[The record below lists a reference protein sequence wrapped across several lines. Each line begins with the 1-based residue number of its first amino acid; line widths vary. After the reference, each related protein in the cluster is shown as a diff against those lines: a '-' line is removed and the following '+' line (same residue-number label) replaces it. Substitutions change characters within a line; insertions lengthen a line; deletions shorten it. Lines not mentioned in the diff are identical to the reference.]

1 MTAALGERRLR
12 ISFAGAG
19 TISLFH
25 LTGWQQT
32 PNVEVVAICDPILEK
47 AQARAAAF
55 GIPKIYTDFSEMLER
70 ERPDAVDIATPVATH
85 APLTRIAADHGVH
98 VMCQKP
104 LTPTVA
110 EAERLIR
117 DVGERV
123 RFMVHENFRFRPQY
137 LEARRWI
144 VEGRLGE
151 VRHARL
157 AVRGG
162 GMLSLAGGTPALLQ
176 RQPYL
181 QAFPRLIIFELLIHH
196 LDVLRSLLGSLTV
209 RSVQIG
215 RVNPTLAGEDV
226 AVIVL
231 SGSGDLTCVL
241 DGNMSAAGYPALSVD
256 RLELMGRKGTLLFDT
271 DRLCMV
277 GSGEPAITYDL
288 QKGYQ
293 ACFTRAIQEFVGGLR
308 TGEPFPTD
316 RLDNLETLKLME
328 SCYLAAGISG

>member
-1 MTAALGERRLR
+1 MTATLGDRRLR
-12 ISFAGAG
+12 IGFAGAG
-19 TISLFH
+19 AISQFH

-32 PNVEVVAICDPILEK
+32 PNVEVVAICDPIPEK

-55 GIPKIYTDFSEMLER
+55 GIPKVYADFPEMLER
-70 ERPDAVDIATPVATH
+70 ERPDAVDIATPVGTH
-85 APLTRIAADHGVH
+85 APLTRIAADHAVH

-110 EAERLIR
+110 EAESLIR
-117 DVGERV
+117 EVGERV

-144 VEGRLGE
+144 EEGRLGE
-151 VRHARL
+151 VRNARL

-162 GMLSLAGGTPALLQ
+162 GMLSQTGETPALLQ

-209 RSVQIG
+209 RSVRIG

-231 SGSGDLTCVL
+231 SGGGDLTCVL

-256 RLELMGRKGTLLFDT
+256 RLELMGTRGTLLFDT
-271 DRLCMV
+271 DRLCRV

-288 QKGYQ
+288 QRGYQ
-293 ACFTRAIQEFVGGLR
+293 DCFTRAIQEFVRGLR
-308 TGEPFPTD
+308 TGDPFPTD

-328 SCYLAAGISG
+328 SCYLAAGVSG

>member
-1 MTAALGERRLR
+1 MTAALGDRKLR
-12 ISFAGAG
+12 IGFAGAG
-19 TISLFH
+19 AISQFH
-25 LTGWQQT
+25 LTGWKET
-32 PNVEVVAICDPILEK
+32 PNVEVIAVCDPILEK
-47 AQARAAAF
+47 AEVRAAAF
-55 GIPKIYTDFSEMLER
+55 GIKKVYTDFTEMLER
-70 ERPDAVDIATPVATH
+70 EQPDAVDIATPVGTH
-85 APLTRIAADHGVH
+85 APLTRIAAEHGVH

-117 DVGERV
+117 DVGGHV

-144 VEGRLGE
+144 EEGRLGK

-162 GMLSLAGGTPALLQ
+162 GMLSLAGETPALLQ

-196 LDVLRSLLGSLTV
+196 LDVLRALLGPLTV
-209 RSVQIG
+209 RSVQIAK
-215 RVNPTLAGEDV
+215 VNPTLAGEDV

-231 SGSGDLTCVL
+231 TGSGDLTCVL

-256 RLELMGRKGTLLFDT
+256 RLELMGTQGTLLFDT

-288 QKGYQ
+288 QRSYQ
-293 ACFTRAIQEFVGGLR
+293 ACFTRAIQEFERGLR
-308 TGEPFPTD
+308 TGAPFPTD

-328 SCYLAAGISG
+328 SCYMAAGVSG